1 MSPPA
6 FTFRLER
13 VRALRE
19 RSEDLA
25 REELAASLSLRV
37 QGEGMLRSAEYRL
50 EEARELKRG
59 HRGAP
64 LTGEDLRAAQAY
76 LEQTERMRE
85 AAALDLERREADV
98 EAHRGALEAAAR
110 ERQVLERLKD
120 RRHAEHKV
128 EAARVESGLLD
139 EMATTRFRRAG
150 ADS

>member
-19 RSEDLA
+19 RTEDLA
-25 REELAASLSLRV
+25 REDLAASLSLRL
-37 QGEGMLRSAEYRL
+37 QGEGMLRLAESRL
-50 EEARELKRG
+50 DDARELQRG
-59 HRGAP
+59 QAVAP

-85 AAALDLERREADV
+85 AAAHDLDRRDAEV
-98 EAHRGALEAAAR
+98 EARRGALEIAAR
-110 ERQVLERLKD
+110 ERQVLERLKE
-120 RRHAEHKV
+120 RRLAEHRQ

-139 EMATTRFRRAG
+139 EMATARFRRPEAG
-150 ADS
+150 R